1 MNGTLYLSVR
11 QGNKMKLSEIYQ
23 AIEELS
29 ASLPDIFD
37 GVDIEFPLK
46 DSSRSIGDWSDRS
59 SMGMV
64 VTGDGIGTKSGV
76 YFFAKPDG
84 IVFYIGKA
92 AKLHSRVWDHVNT
105 PKNVDD
111 FTKEFPNQTF
121 RCDDSPEV
129 IECVKAGKALLG
141 VATISNPDLAAL
153 VEVFLHTLH
162 IKKTGKL
169 PIINKQ
175 IG

>member
-1 MNGTLYLSVR
+1 
-11 QGNKMKLSEIYQ
+11 MKLSEIYQ
-23 AIEELS
+23 AIENLR
-29 ASLPDIFD
+29 ASLPDIFV

-46 DSSRSIGDWSDRS
+46 SSSKSIGDWSDRS
-59 SMGMV
+59 NMGMV
-64 VTGDGIGTKSGV
+64 VTGDGIGTKSVV

-84 IVFYIGKA
+84 SVFYIGKA
-92 AKLHSRVWDHVNT
+92 AKLHNRVWGHVNT

-111 FTKEFPNQTF
+111 LTKEFPNHAF
-121 RCDDSPEV
+121 RCDSSPEE
-129 IECVKAGKALLG
+129 IECVRAGKALLG

-162 IKKTGKL
+162 IKKMGKL
-169 PIINKQ
+169 PAINKQ